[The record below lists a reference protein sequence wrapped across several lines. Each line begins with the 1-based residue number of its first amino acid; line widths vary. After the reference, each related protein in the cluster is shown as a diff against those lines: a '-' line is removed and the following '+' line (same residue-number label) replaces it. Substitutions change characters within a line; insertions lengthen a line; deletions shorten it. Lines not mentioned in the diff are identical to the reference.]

1 MRDLLP
7 YQEEDAL
14 KRILRHHG
22 VTVTREA
29 IVSLSQFINWIR
41 ECEAAKGSF
50 KAMPPMPLLSFL
62 GQLGIYGKEMVDKV
76 KMDA

>member
-7 YQEEDAL
+7 YHEEDAL

-29 IVSLSQFINWIR
+29 INSLSQFINWIR
-41 ECEAAKGSF
+41 ETEAAKGSLTTY
-50 KAMPPMPLLSFL
+50 PPMPLLSFL
-62 GQLGIYGKEMVDKV
+62 GQLGIYGKEVVDKV